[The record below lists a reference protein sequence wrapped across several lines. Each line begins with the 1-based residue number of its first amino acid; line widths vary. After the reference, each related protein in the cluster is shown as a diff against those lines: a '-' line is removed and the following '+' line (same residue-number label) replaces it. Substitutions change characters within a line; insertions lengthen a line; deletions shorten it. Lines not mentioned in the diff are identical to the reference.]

1 SIFFSEPLLDS
12 CATSLSILFVVEST
26 LATFSFLNGDKDD
39 LLAPEQ
45 EYKNK
50 QHAARINKPQP
61 IKPFGYLGL
70 WVSIVVD

>member
-1 SIFFSEPLLDS
+1 LIS
-12 CATSLSILFVVEST
+12 
-26 LATFSFLNGDKDD
+26 SFLNGDKDD

-70 WVSIVVD
+70 CVSIVVDL